1 MNKNQ
6 LVNAL
11 SLLEQSYSAK
21 KDYESFNL
29 LPEENLRFYLFK
41 KDDLLSVVGVSY
53 LYENNKMNVSV
64 TFSINKDI
72 EFDELELSEFY
83 DCVGLQITTAA

>member
-1 MNKNQ
+1 MNQNQ

-11 SLLEQSYSAK
+11 SLLEQSFIAK
-21 KDYESFNL
+21 KDQYAFTSIKNNL
-29 LPEENLRFYLFK
+29 DFYLFR

-53 LYENNKMNVSV
+53 LIEDNKMNVTV

-72 EFDELELSEFY
+72 EFDTLELSEFY
-83 DCVGLQITTAA
+83 DCVGLEITTDA